1 MTTPVLT
8 RPRVRVAAVLLVLAV
23 GVAAVLVWRLGK
35 DPVAPYDDARSTGR
49 LTLCTSAGKAVTGG
63 RIDDRP
69 FADVVMGSTALPEGT
84 DPSGAVATL
93 FAYQPRQGV
102 DAAEFSGSPITAA
115 VAFSDPARPATA
127 VTKEAWSLADFVS
140 AFPADY
146 EGFVQL
152 RLVLGT
158 PAGGTLADHY
168 DTADVHVDG
177 DSWELVGGG
186 DASCADAAEAVS
198 GS

>member
-1 MTTPVLT
+1 MTTSVLT

-23 GVAAVLVWRLGK
+23 GIAGVLVWRLGE
-35 DPVAPYDDARSTGR
+35 DPVAPYDDARSSGR
-49 LTLCTSAGKAVTGG
+49 ITLCLAGERVTGG
-63 RIDDRP
+63 KLDERP
-69 FADVVMGSTALPEGT
+69 FADVVLGSTGLPEGT

-93 FAYQPRQGV
+93 FAYQPREGV
-102 DAAEFSGSPITAA
+102 GPEEFSGSPITAA
-115 VAFSDPARPATA
+115 VAFADPARPATR
-127 VTKEAWSLADFVS
+127 VTKEAWTLQDFVT
-140 AFPADY
+140 AFPADLDGY
-146 EGFVQL
+146 VQL

-168 DTADVHVDG
+168 DTADVRVDG

-186 DASCADAAEAVS
+186 DASCVDAGKAVS